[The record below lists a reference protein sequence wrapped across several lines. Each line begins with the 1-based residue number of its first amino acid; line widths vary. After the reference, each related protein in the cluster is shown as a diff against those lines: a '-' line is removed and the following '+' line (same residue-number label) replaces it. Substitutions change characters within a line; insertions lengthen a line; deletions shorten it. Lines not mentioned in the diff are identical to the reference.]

1 MNKALQFQNWN
12 KGGSHYVLKASSENK
27 WVGFQETVIN
37 SLRKKFNDDFF
48 LVIWTD
54 KAKDDDFYKIPFK
67 KVKHVFTDEHKTTGK
82 YPDRWTAIIWN
93 DQFLM
98 HSNSQLAVDISTDY
112 GNNHDKDESINHH
125 VEEDLSLFEIENE
138 YFEGTRKSRLT
149 NFYERNPK
157 LRVAAIKI
165 HGFSCKVCG
174 FNFERTYGELGIEFI
189 EVHHLKP
196 VSTLTESTIVSPE
209 NDMTVV
215 CSNCHR
221 MLHRNREKL
230 LTPDELKVLSNINNK

>member
-12 KGGSHYVLKASSENK
+12 KGGNHYVLKATSENK
-27 WVGFQETVIN
+27 WVGFQETVIT
-37 SLRKKFNDDFF
+37 SLRKKFNDNFF

-54 KAKDDDFYKIPFK
+54 REKDHDFYKIPFN

-82 YPDRWTAIIWN
+82 YPDRWTAIIWE

-98 HSNSQLAVDISTDY
+98 HSNSQFSVDISSDY
-112 GNNHDKDESINHH
+112 GNSHDGDESTKKH
-125 VEEDLSLFEIENE
+125 VEEDLSSFEIENE
-138 YFEGTRKSRLT
+138 YFEGTKQLRLT

-157 LRVAAIKI
+157 LRVAAINF
-165 HGFSCKVCG
+165 HGFSCKICG
-174 FNFERTYGELGIEFI
+174 FNFETTYGELGVEFI

-196 VSTLTESTIVSPE
+196 VSTLTESTIISPE

-221 MLHRNREKL
+221 MLHRKREKL
-230 LTPDELKVLSNINNK
+230 LTNR